1 MQHFMEE
8 IINEEPLRVKSKRY
22 QVRGKT
28 TPISVS
34 LTKKDED
41 ILNSFIDLA
50 TRLNVKLKINKRWT
64 YSSMVKVCVRFA
76 QKNLDQDNIKI
87 IKNILLQLKDE
98 DPRGKR

>member
-1 MQHFMEE
+1 MQHFIEQL
-8 IINEEPLRVKSKRY
+8 INEEFVKVKAKRA
-22 QVRGKT
+22 RGKT
-28 TPISVS
+28 APMSVS

-50 TRLNVKLKINKRWT
+50 TRLNVELKIKKRWT

>member
-1 MQHFMEE
+1 MQHLIEQLLKEE
-8 IINEEPLRVKSKRY
+8 FAKIKST

-41 ILNSFIDLA
+41 ILSSFIDLA
-50 TRLNVKLKINKRWT
+50 TRLNVELKIKKRWT
-64 YSSMVKVCVRFA
+64 FSSMVKVCVRFT